1 MFKKKAKKLRITD
14 NYKHNAFDKRMM
26 HQDSGIQTII
36 DNDYFENRDW
46 DFFDNFNDGD
56 VDLTSRLY

>member
-1 MFKKKAKKLRITD
+1 MFKKKARKLRITN

-36 DNDYFENRDW
+36 DNDYFN
-46 DFFDNFNDGD
+46 
-56 VDLTSRLY
+56 